1 MRIHL
6 RIEEAA
12 LNVGISGARK
22 RDVGASEKFVD
33 GHVSAA
39 RLRDPH
45 AGADTVMLYPDL
57 NRFLDSLNE
66 RASNSMRGFRI
77 RPRQTQREF
86 VIANP
91 RDDIARLGAIAYPRT
106 DLHKRLI
113 ASEVAVH
120 LVEFSE
126 MIEAEQ
132 QNAHNII

>member
-1 MRIHL
+1 MVPASQAFKTDDPPRFQVDDWLIIGPNVIASDRRSQILFQQRPLADMRIHL
-6 RIEEAA
+6 RIEETA

-91 RDDIARLGAIAYPRT
+91 RD
-106 DLHKRLI
+106 
-113 ASEVAVH
+113 
-120 LVEFSE
+120 
-126 MIEAEQ
+126 
-132 QNAHNII
+132 